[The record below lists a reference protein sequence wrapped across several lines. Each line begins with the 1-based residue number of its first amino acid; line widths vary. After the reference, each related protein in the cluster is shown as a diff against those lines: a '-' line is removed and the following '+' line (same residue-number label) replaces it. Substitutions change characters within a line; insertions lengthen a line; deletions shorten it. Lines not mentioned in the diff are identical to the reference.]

1 MSSLARVEPATA
13 KRTGL
18 APEIDYNQALW
29 TAYMNC
35 IMLSNAPSES
45 FSTNHASVMLT
56 LRFTEAVKTLY
67 DLILPEWYDEPFFK
81 AYGSDGNGNV
91 NFNSMRIC
99 FNQIPHQVFKDIT
112 QLLHRRGFFQQDK
125 VSLLP

>member
-67 DLILPEWYDEPFFK
+67 DLILPDWKDDEWHRLYG
-81 AYGSDGNGNV
+81 GSDGNGGDHTQT
-91 NFNSMRIC
+91 RQ
-99 FNQIPHQVFKDIT
+99 QIGSHPHVFFQAIT
-112 QLLHRRGFFQQDK
+112 QLLHRRGFFQQDR